1 VGILIGL
8 VLAVGTNT
16 ACGDSASPAAP
27 TQLSVAVSAVADIVP
42 PNGVAQITAAV
53 ADQSGAPAPD
63 GTTVQFTTTLG
74 RMDPPQAATRLGVA
88 TATFVPG
95 GVTGVADVRAQVG
108 TAQSGPIQLSVGTSA
123 VQIAVDARA
132 LGGLNVLATANVSGG
147 QAVRYEWYF
156 ERAASPEVISATNQA
171 RYIYPSPG
179 FKDLTVRVTLAD
191 GRRILGSAAVIVD

>member
-1 VGILIGL
+1 MTLVGL
-8 VLAVGTNT
+8 VLAMVGNAGCSDT
-16 ACGDSASPAAP
+16 GSPVAP
-27 TQLSVAVSAVADIVP
+27 TQLSVSVSTAADIVP
-42 PNGVAQITAAV
+42 PNGVAQITAIV
-53 ADQSGAPAPD
+53 ADQNGAPAPD

-74 RMDPPQAATRLGVA
+74 RMEPAQSVTRLGVA
-88 TATFVPG
+88 TASFVPG
-95 GVTGVADVRAQVG
+95 GATGVADVRAQVG
-108 TAQSGPIQLSVGTSA
+108 TAQSGPVQLSVGNNV

-156 ERAASPEVISATNQA
+156 ERAANPEVISTSNQA

-191 GRRILGSAAVIVD
+191 GRRILGSAAVIVE